1 MIGDLERATF
11 SNIEEQALEFV
22 IYTMRP
28 WLVRW
33 EQSITR
39 SLLMPW
45 EQQEYFAEFLV
56 DGLLRGNIESR
67 YRAYA
72 VARNWGWISANDVLE
87 LENRNSIGKQGD
99 IYMAPA
105 NMMPADQ
112 FNNSL
117 PKPPNTQA
125 NSQ

>member
-45 EQQEYFAEFLV
+45 ERQEYFAEFLV

-72 VARNWGWISANDVLE
+72 IARNWGWMSANDVLE
-87 LENRNSIGKQGD
+87 LENRNGIGPDGD
-99 IYMAPA
+99 IYMAPS
-105 NMMPADQ
+105 NMVPADK
-112 FNNSL
+112 FNETL
-117 PKPPNTQA
+117 PSAPKQ
-125 NSQ
+125 